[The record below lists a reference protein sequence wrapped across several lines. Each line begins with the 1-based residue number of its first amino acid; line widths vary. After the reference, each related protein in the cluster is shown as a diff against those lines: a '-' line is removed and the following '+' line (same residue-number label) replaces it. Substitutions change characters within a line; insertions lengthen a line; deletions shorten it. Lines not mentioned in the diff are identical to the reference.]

1 MSSGLHPFRSSLS
14 SSFSGL
20 YRCLLVCYCW
30 FWGFGV
36 ARCWL
41 VLDATTACYCWPC
54 HTLLSW
60 WLAGDSSSNFIWLGL
75 SDGWLVR
82 LSSVV
87 FVQFLF
93 VFDLVSLRFVVNLF
107 INDF

>member
-1 MSSGLHPFRSSLS
+1 MIRVRI
-14 SSFSGL
+14 SFG
-20 YRCLLVCYCW
+20 LVCPMAGW
-30 FWGFGV
+30 FV
-36 ARCWL
+36 C
-41 VLDATTACYCWPC
+41 
-54 HTLLSW
+54 
-60 WLAGDSSSNFIWLGL
+60 
-75 SDGWLVR
+75 R

>member
-1 MSSGLHPFRSSLS
+1 M
-14 SSFSGL
+14 
-20 YRCLLVCYCW
+20 
-30 FWGFGV
+30 
-36 ARCWL
+36 
-41 VLDATTACYCWPC
+41 
-54 HTLLSW
+54 
-60 WLAGDSSSNFIWLGL
+60 AGDSSSNFIWLGL